1 MIQQLSDQQLLNKTY
16 LLVEKERQTLEQI
29 LEYLQEIQRRR
40 LYADQG
46 HSSLF
51 KFLVKELKYSEG
63 AAVRRIHA
71 LKLLEKVPAAKA
83 MIASGE
89 LNLTVASQT
98 QVFCKNMQ
106 AQETKNVL
114 EKVKGKT
121 KDQATVELLE
131 LSRLSQSGTAA
142 KAKRLNERKV
152 RVTPDETR
160 VHLTISNKLL
170 QKLEKLKSIKK
181 LTTEE
186 CLEYAVEMALAHY
199 ESSLDKTRKSRGTSG
214 RAVPAAIKKNILKR
228 AGGVCEFPG
237 CDERH
242 FLELEHIKPY
252 AMGGGHEINNLKL
265 YCKTHNQRAAIL
277 LFGQGHMDQFM
288 NRRVID

>member
-89 LNLTVASQT
+89 LNLTVASQA
-98 QVFCKNMQ
+98 QVYCKNMQ

-160 VHLTISNKLL
+160 VHLTISNELL
-170 QKLEKLKSIKK
+170 QKLEQLKSIKK
-181 LTTEE
+181 LSTEE
-186 CLEYAVEMALAHY
+186 CLEYALELALAHY
-199 ESSLDKTRKSRGTSG
+199 ENSLDKTRKSKGTSG
-214 RAVPAAIKKNILKR
+214 RTVPAAIKKQILKR
-228 AGGVCEFPG
+228 AGGVCEYPG

-252 AMGGGHEINNLKL
+252 AKGGGHEIENLKL
-265 YCKTHNQRAAIL
+265 YCKAHNQRAAIH
-277 LFGQGHMDQFM
+277 LFGQRHMDQFI
-288 NRRVID
+288 NKGF